1 MPFARDCAR
10 CARRISLKILPTVH
24 YLLLHMV
31 TFMLQPSKMQGEAR
45 NCKNRRFGALRAQL
59 CALRAQDQLENLTNC
74 PLLLATHSDFYA
86 STLKNSRGSQ
96 KLRKQAFLCAS
107 RAIARAAGARS
118 GCKTIR
124 TGVFTRWTF
133 GPNFI
138 ALRQFVQPLV
148 SRTVSERR

>member
-1 MPFARDCAR
+1 
-10 CARRISLKILPTVH
+10 
-24 YLLLHMV
+24 
-31 TFMLQPSKMQGEAR
+31 MLQPSKMQGEAR

-107 RAIARAAGARS
+107 RAIARAARALSQNKPRRYRRLTQTDLQS
-118 GCKTIR
+118 NFRRPATI
-124 TGVFTRWTF
+124 FTTNCPKHRF
-133 GPNFI
+133 
-138 ALRQFVQPLV
+138 
-148 SRTVSERR
+148 ERRRPPRCLPSPKGAQKGNLLASLGG